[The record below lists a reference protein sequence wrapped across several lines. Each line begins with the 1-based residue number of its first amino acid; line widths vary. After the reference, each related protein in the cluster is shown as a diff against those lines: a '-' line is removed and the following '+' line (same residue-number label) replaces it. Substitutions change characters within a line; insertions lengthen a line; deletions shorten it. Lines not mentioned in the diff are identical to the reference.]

1 MTKPIK
7 ALLLAAGMGTRLR
20 PITLKIPKCLVKIDN
35 KCLLQ
40 IWLDKLFLI
49 GCKEVLINTHYLHEE
64 VENFLQ
70 NYDSK
75 DMIITNTYEE
85 ELLGTAGTLEK
96 NLNFFSNSL
105 GLVLHADNMTN
116 DNLQN
121 LINTQRERKENCIL
135 SMLTFKTK
143 NPSLCGI
150 VETNH
155 EEILI
160 GFHEKKNNPPGNIA
174 NGAIYAFDEDFLKFI
189 KNIKPKPFDISKDI
203 IPKLIGR
210 IQTCYTKEMFMDIG
224 NPESLEKAQKFWE
237 NKL

>member
-1 MTKPIK
+1 MKKPIK
-7 ALLLAAGMGTRLR
+7 ALLLAAGMGSRLR

-35 KCLLQ
+35 KCLLE

-64 VENFLQ
+64 VKNFLQ

-75 DMIITNTYEE
+75 DMLITNTYEE

-105 GLVLHADNMTN
+105 GLVLHADNMTD

-121 LINTQRERKENCIL
+121 LVNTQLKSKENCIL

-150 VETNH
+150 VETNN
-155 EEILI
+155 EQILI

-174 NGAIYAFDEDFLKFI
+174 NGAIYAFDEEFLKFM
-189 KNIKPKPFDISKDI
+189 KKIKPKPFDISKDI

-210 IQTCYTKEMFMDIG
+210 IQTCYTNEMFIDIG

>member
-20 PITLKIPKCLVKIDN
+20 PITLKIPKCLVRIDN

-64 VENFLQ
+64 VKNFLQ

-75 DMIITNTYEE
+75 DMLITNSYEE
-85 ELLGTAGTLEK
+85 ELLGTAGTIEK
-96 NLNFFSNSL
+96 NLDFFSNSL
-105 GLVLHADNMTN
+105 GLVLHADNMTD

-121 LINTQRERKENCIL
+121 LVKTQRKKGGECIL

-143 NPSLCGI
+143 TPSLCGI
-150 VETNH
+150 VETDN

-160 GFHEKKNNPPGNIA
+160 GFHEKKDNPPGNIA
-174 NGAIYAFDEDFLKFI
+174 NGAIYAFDEEFLKFI
-189 KNIKPKPFDISKDI
+189 KKIKPKPFDISKDI

-210 IQTCYTKEMFMDIG
+210 IQTCYTKEMFIDIG
-224 NPESLEKAQKFWE
+224 SPESLEKAQKFWE